1 MNAAMQLLT
10 YASGAADAT
19 RILSLMHE
27 RGIPTWTE
35 STRLP
40 GTQNPM
46 ELAVFV
52 CIDDQFDD
60 ARALLVDPDHVVRD
74 PVDVAEFEARAANV
88 DLMPMLSWGAAVA
101 AVLFLFVVAL
111 YNARAA
117 P

>member
-1 MNAAMQLLT
+1 MQLLT

-46 ELAVFV
+46 EQAVFV

-60 ARALLVDPDHVVRD
+60 ARALLADPDHVVRD
-74 PVDVAEFEARAANV
+74 PVDVAEFQARAAKV

-111 YNARAA
+111 HDAGATA
-117 P
+117 